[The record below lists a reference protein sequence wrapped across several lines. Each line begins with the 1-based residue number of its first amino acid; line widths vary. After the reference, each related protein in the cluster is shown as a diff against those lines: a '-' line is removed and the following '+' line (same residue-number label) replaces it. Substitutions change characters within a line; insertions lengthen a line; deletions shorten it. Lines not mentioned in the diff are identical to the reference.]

1 VAFAN
6 VECFYGGSQESFE
19 RGVFGSKYSFALKN
33 HKFKTCAFCY
43 VSNIVKVGSGVVISS
58 VAKLSQ
64 EKLGLQSQSKFFLL
78 IGFLDHEMKALIFE
92 QFGFF

>member
-1 VAFAN
+1 
-6 VECFYGGSQESFE
+6 
-19 RGVFGSKYSFALKN
+19 
-33 HKFKTCAFCY
+33 
-43 VSNIVKVGSGVVISS
+43 VISS